1 MIIQIQNKLSKYF
14 TCDIND
20 MVAHKDTNHIMA
32 L

>member
-14 TCDIND
+14 TCDINE
-20 MVAHKDTNHIMA
+20 MMALKETNHIKA